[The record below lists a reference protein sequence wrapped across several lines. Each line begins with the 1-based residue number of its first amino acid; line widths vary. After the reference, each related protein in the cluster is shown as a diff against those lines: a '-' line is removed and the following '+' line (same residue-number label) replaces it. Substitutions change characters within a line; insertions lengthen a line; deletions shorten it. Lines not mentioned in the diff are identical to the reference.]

1 MPSSKMF
8 DMPLVKDGIIS
19 GEKTYFP
26 FNIMFKLYKKTELFT
41 RHEVTKTTREEF
53 MVGMVHLG
61 MEKGHVPQ
69 EGSDYDFFKKKGTK
83 ENTVFETSKSSL
95 KTSVVAYSSEWIQ
108 KVILSKEIEE
118 TQQDE
123 VKEMEE
129 TQQDEVKE
137 MEETQQDEVKEME
150 ETQQDEVK
158 EMEETQQDEVKEI
171 EETQQDEV
179 KEIEE
184 TQQDEVKEMEETQQD
199 EVKEME
205 ETQQDEVKEMEE
217 VDAMELLENQL
228 MEDMEIEIETKS
240 ISTQTDCTKLRMLPK
255 SRIADYELNDDT
267 WFSQSTMYHYYMDL
281 FQENSITHEFFLE
294 GMNLLNDRTDY
305 YMEKDVDYTH
315 TDDGEL
321 LFSKNWIRYVII
333 DGAKH
338 PSALLVDEE
347 YEDV

>member
-69 EGSDYDFFKKKGTK
+69 EGSDFDFFKKKGTK

-95 KTSVVAYSSEWIQ
+95 KTSIVAYSSEWIQ
-108 KVILSKEIEE
+108 KVILSKEIED
-118 TQQDE
+118 TQDE
-123 VKEMEE
+123 VKENQND
-129 TQQDEVKE
+129 TDDVKE
-137 MEETQQDEVKEME
+137 IEEIQN
-150 ETQQDEVK
+150 
-158 EMEETQQDEVKEI
+158 EVKEI
-171 EETQQDEV
+171 ENDM
-179 KEIEE
+179 
-184 TQQDEVKEMEETQQD
+184 D
-199 EVKEME
+199 
-205 ETQQDEVKEMEE
+205 
-217 VDAMELLENQL
+217 DAMELLENQL

-255 SRIADYELNDDT
+255 SRIAAYELNDDT
-267 WFSQSTMYHYYMDL
+267 WFSQSTMSHYYMDL

>member
-108 KVILSKEIEE
+108 KVILSKNIED
-118 TQQDE
+118 TQNE
-123 VKEMEE
+123 VKEI
-129 TQQDEVKE
+129 
-137 MEETQQDEVKEME
+137 E

-179 KEIEE
+179 KE
-184 TQQDEVKEMEETQQD
+184 MEETQQD
-199 EVKEME
+199 EVE
-205 ETQQDEVKEMEE
+205 EI
-217 VDAMELLENQL
+217 DAMELLENQL

>member
-8 DMPLVKDGIIS
+8 YMPLVKDGIIS

-26 FNIMFKLYKKTELFT
+26 FNIMYKLYKKTELFT

-129 TQQDEVKE
+129 TQQDE
-137 MEETQQDEVKEME
+137 M
-150 ETQQDEVK
+150 
-158 EMEETQQDEVKEI
+158 KEI
-171 EETQQDEV
+171 EDIQN
-179 KEIEE
+179 
-184 TQQDEVKEMEETQQD
+184 
-199 EVKEME
+199 
-205 ETQQDEVKEMEE
+205 
-217 VDAMELLENQL
+217 DAMELLENQL

-255 SRIADYELNDDT
+255 SRIAAYELNDDT

>member
-1 MPSSKMF
+1 
-8 DMPLVKDGIIS
+8 MPLVKDGIIS

-26 FNIMFKLYKKTELFT
+26 FNIMYKLYKKTELFT

-108 KVILSKEIEE
+108 KVILSEEIKDTQDEVKEIEE
-118 TQQDE
+118 IQNDTDE

-158 EMEETQQDEVKEI
+158 EMEETQQDEMKEI
-171 EETQQDEV
+171 EDIQN
-179 KEIEE
+179 
-184 TQQDEVKEMEETQQD
+184 
-199 EVKEME
+199 
-205 ETQQDEVKEMEE
+205 
-217 VDAMELLENQL
+217 DAMELLENQL

-255 SRIADYELNDDT
+255 SRIAAYELNDDT